1 MAGVGQGS
9 FSSDIRIRE
18 YTQMSFMMKIMRN
31 GTEKRENMKD
41 RGKKIRLKEMESKG
55 EENAK

>member
-1 MAGVGQGS
+1 
-9 FSSDIRIRE
+9 
-18 YTQMSFMMKIMRN
+18 MSFMMKIMRK
-31 GTEKRENMKD
+31 GTEKRESMKD